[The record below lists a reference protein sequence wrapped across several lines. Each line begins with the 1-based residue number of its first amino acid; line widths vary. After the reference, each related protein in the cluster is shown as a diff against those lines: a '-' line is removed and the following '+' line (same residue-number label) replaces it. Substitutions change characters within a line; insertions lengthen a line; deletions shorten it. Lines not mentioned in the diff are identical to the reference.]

1 MLQKSDQDYWK
12 KKIKDTF
19 FNSDCSSEPLQTDT
33 IKCLPAKKIEG
44 EMSVKT
50 VLIACPILDL

>member
-1 MLQKSDQDYWK
+1 MLQKSDQDSWK

-50 VLIACPILDL
+50 VLIACPILDS